1 MPHAFPLGQTH
12 AVSESDRMNL
22 IDMNDERRKRQGKTE
37 EEGGGRYDG
46 KVCGCGQA
54 WFLFRAGLGM
64 VTVAEDGHLTGYYG
78 KLVCS
83 SCGTG
88 I

>member
-1 MPHAFPLGQTH
+1 MPHRFPLGQPHT
-12 AVSESDRMNL
+12 VRESDHMNL
-22 IDMNDERRKRQGKTE
+22 VDMNEERRKRQGKTE
-37 EEGGGRYDG
+37 EEEGGYDG
-46 KVCGCGQA
+46 KVCGCGET

-78 KLVCS
+78 RLVCA